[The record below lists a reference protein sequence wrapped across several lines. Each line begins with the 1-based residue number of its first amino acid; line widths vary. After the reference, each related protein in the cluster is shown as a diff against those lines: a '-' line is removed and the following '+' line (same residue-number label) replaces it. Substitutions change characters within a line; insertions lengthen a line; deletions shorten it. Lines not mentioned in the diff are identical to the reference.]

1 MKARIGIAAAVLATA
16 GFVWAAQAGPV
27 NKMCPVKTG
36 SAAQAN
42 LTATY
47 KGKTIGFCCGGC
59 KTKFTNDPEAFIA
72 NIPELAGPAAPA
84 GLASASEAL
93 EAGKTGSKPTVLL
106 FVDAGPKTEFW
117 YKALADASVAPELE
131 KCAFAKIDFK
141 KDDPDAKKLKVSSAG
156 VLVIVDSSK
165 EEPKVIKSLTA
176 PNPKNIAKELAAAA
190 KKLADGK

>member
-1 MKARIGIAAAVLATA
+1 MKARIGIATAVLATA

-36 SAAQAN
+36 SPAKAN
-42 LTATY
+42 ITVEY

-59 KTKFTNDPEAFIA
+59 KGKWANDPEGYAA
-72 NIPELAGPAAPA
+72 NIAELAGPAAPA
-84 GLASASEAL
+84 GLASVKEAI
-93 EAGKTGSKPTVLL
+93 EAGKSGTKPAVLL

-117 YKALADASVAPELE
+117 YKALGEATVTAELE

-141 KDDPDAKKLKVSSAG
+141 KGDEDAKKFRVSAAG
-156 VLVIVDSSK
+156 VLVIVDASK
-165 EEPKVIKSLTA
+165 DEPKVIKTLTV
-176 PNPKNIAKELAAAA
+176 PNPKTVAKELAAAA